1 MRDIVLIMRIT
12 SALFFLVVFT
22 SCTYFNFKKEDKD
35 VIVENR
41 LKEIKQNGLE
51 LYPEIEPC
59 DTLDGKKCFE
69 RQLTSILKEDL
80 EQVITLDAINGN
92 ETIWVSI
99 FVSYEGVLSLGKVS
113 GFDNDVITN
122 GIEVTLDSLSPIKP
136 GTINGTPVNCSFKVP
151 LLLKIN
157 N

>member
-1 MRDIVLIMRIT
+1 LRDIVLIMRIT

>member
-80 EQVITLDAINGN
+80 EQVITLEAINGN

-122 GIEVTLDSLSPIKP
+122 GIKVTLDSLSPIKP